1 MSRVNYKQYGMSRA
15 RYEELRAFAR
25 QYREFETEHK
35 QLLDGTGSVKEKAI
49 TAADIKTKME
59 IIDYCIDVACSDV
72 PMLKPYL
79 FKNVTEGISF
89 HQMQVPLYERGFM
102 LRRKLFFIEL
112 NKHKK

>member
-1 MSRVNYKQYGMSRA
+1 MSRVNYKKYGMSQA

-25 QYREFETEHK
+25 QYRELETEHK

-49 TAADIKTKME
+49 KAADIKTKLE
-59 IIDYCIDVACSDV
+59 IIDYCIDTACSDI
-72 PMLKPYL
+72 PLLKPYL
-79 FKNVTEGISF
+79 FKNVTEGTPY
-89 HQMQVPLYERGFM
+89 HQMQVPLYERGFI

>member
-25 QYREFETEHK
+25 QYNELTIEHK

-49 TAADIKTKME
+49 QAADIKSKLE

-72 PMLKPYL
+72 PILKPYL
-79 FKNVTEGISF
+79 FRNVTEGTPF
-89 HQMQVPLYERGFM
+89 NKMQVPLYERGFM